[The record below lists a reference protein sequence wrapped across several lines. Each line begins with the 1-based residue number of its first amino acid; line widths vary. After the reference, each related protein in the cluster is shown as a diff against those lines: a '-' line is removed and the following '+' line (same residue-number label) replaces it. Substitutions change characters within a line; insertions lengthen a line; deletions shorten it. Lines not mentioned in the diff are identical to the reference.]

1 MLYKL
6 SVLISTVMMF
16 VQPVA
21 GDYQVIPDEAIR
33 LRILAESDGA
43 EDQALK
49 HAVRD
54 AVNLEITEWVEELT
68 SVEAAREM
76 IQSRLFQVEE
86 IVAETIEKQGLALD
100 FQVAYDENVSFPAKL
115 YDYYVYPA
123 GEYEAILVTLGEG
136 KGSNWWCVLFP
147 PLCFLDFSAGTTVMD
162 EDSEEEIV
170 EDEEPKIRLFFLEW
184 FR

>member
-1 MLYKL
+1 
-6 SVLISTVMMF
+6 MMF

-100 FQVAYDENVSFPAKL
+100 FQVAHDENVSFPEIGRASCRGTGRSMEVDARL
-115 YDYYVYPA
+115 ERVQ
-123 GEYEAILVTLGEG
+123 EG
-136 KGSNWWCVLFP
+136 
-147 PLCFLDFSAGTTVMD
+147 
-162 EDSEEEIV
+162 
-170 EDEEPKIRLFFLEW
+170 
-184 FR
+184 

>member
-1 MLYKL
+1 
-6 SVLISTVMMF
+6 MMF

-54 AVNLEITEWVEELT
+54 AVNLEITKWVEELT

-76 IQSRLFQVEE
+76 IQSRLGQVEE
-86 IVAETIEKQGLALD
+86 IVAETIGEQGLTLD

-123 GEYEAILVTLGEG
+123 GEYER
-136 KGSNWWCVLFP
+136 
-147 PLCFLDFSAGTTVMD
+147 
-162 EDSEEEIV
+162 SEERRV
-170 EDEEPKIRLFFLEW
+170 GEEGI
-184 FR
+184 